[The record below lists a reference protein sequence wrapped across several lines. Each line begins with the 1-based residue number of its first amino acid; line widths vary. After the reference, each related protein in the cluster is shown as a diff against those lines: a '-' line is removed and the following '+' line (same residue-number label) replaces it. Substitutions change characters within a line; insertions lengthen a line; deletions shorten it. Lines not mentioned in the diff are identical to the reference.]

1 MKKIELY
8 VSDEDAALLTEL
20 LGRMA
25 VNYVVFEVES
35 AQMQPFTVEP
45 EEEQPQFK
53 SWSELFA
60 ILPEEDNED
69 DDNAP
74 LEELLKDL

>member
-45 EEEQPQFK
+45 EEETFTPQFK
-53 SWSELFA
+53 SWSETFA
-60 ILPEEDNED
+60 GLPELEWDEDETI
-69 DDNAP
+69 
-74 LEELLKDL
+74 EELLKDL